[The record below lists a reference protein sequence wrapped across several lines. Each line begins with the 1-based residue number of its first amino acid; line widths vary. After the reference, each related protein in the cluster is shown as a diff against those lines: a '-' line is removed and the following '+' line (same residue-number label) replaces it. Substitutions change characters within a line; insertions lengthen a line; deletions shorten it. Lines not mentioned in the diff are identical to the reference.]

1 MRFIKLKKLYLKE
14 NLKQMDFLFLII
26 LSIKKEKI
34 INPWIIALNNQ
45 KSKDLKII
53 YTVIIMNKNNNIRI
67 SIKIEFKKL

>member
-1 MRFIKLKKLYLKE
+1 MRFLKLKKLYLKE